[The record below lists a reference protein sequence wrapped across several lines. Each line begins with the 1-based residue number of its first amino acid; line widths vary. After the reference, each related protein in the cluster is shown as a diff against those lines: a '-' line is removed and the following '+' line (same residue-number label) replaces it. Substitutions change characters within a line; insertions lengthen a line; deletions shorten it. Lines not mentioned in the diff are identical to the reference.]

1 MGRNEQEIGFW
12 LLIKK
17 NFLIELSTEGATRE
31 VVSSFVIAGI
41 QTNAQKSL
49 GGIIIEKVQ
58 ALVRD

>member
-12 LLIKK
+12 LLVK
-17 NFLIELSTEGATRE
+17 NFLTELSTEGATPE

-41 QTNAQKSL
+41 QTNVQKSL